1 MTQDDESASL
11 ERFDVKLAVMLRDDL
26 AVWQQLNVTGFLISG
41 IAASVEGITGEPYM
55 DADGTQYL
63 PMLRMPITVL
73 EGDAA
78 VLTSAHRRALDR
90 DLRIAVYT
98 EELFSTANDT
108 ANRAAVR
115 VVPRDQLNLVGL
127 GVYGL
132 RGAVDKALKAGRLH
146 R

>member
-1 MTQDDESASL
+1 M
-11 ERFDVKLAVMLRDDL
+11 
-26 AVWQQLNVTGFLISG
+26 NVTGFLISG
-41 IAASVEGITGEPYM
+41 IAASIEGITGEPYV

-63 PMLRMPITVL
+63 PMLRTPITVL
-73 EGDAA
+73 EGPAV

-90 DLRIAVYT
+90 DLRVAVYT
-98 EELFSTANDT
+98 EELFSTPNDT

-115 VVPRDQLNLVGL
+115 AVPRDQLNLVGL

-132 RGAVDKALKAGRLH
+132 RGAVDKALKAARLH

>member
-1 MTQDDESASL
+1 MTQDDESAGP
-11 ERFDVKLAVMLRDDL
+11 ERFDTKVAVLLRDDL

-41 IAASVEGITGEPYM
+41 IAASIEDITGEPYM

-90 DLRIAVYT
+90 DLRVAVYT
-98 EELFSTANDT
+98 EELFSTPNDT
-108 ANRAAVR
+108 ANRAAGR
-115 VVPRDQLNLVGL
+115 AVPRDQLQFLVL
-127 GVYGL
+127 GVYRLIGDVYK
-132 RGAVDKALKAGRLH
+132 AV
-146 R
+146 